1 MTKEELI
8 RLVILELGGGN
19 TPASVEAKYTPQMV
33 EKTVELAFD
42 DLCYQ
47 AYAYGLKTGIYDNLD
62 MYVRAYRM
70 NVLTDTTRDEKYS
83 VIPVKSTSIPDTV
96 ALRQLSPTK
105 GQRLAFAPIENYSLP
120 VWNELEV
127 NQVDNRVSFYIEN
140 GRIYYDEKLPQEITE
155 VLGKIVVPF
164 SAFQDTDSVF
174 VPFGQNTAL
183 FTQIV
188 QILSRQTQ
196 PSNNDDM
203 TSKQV

>member
-8 RLVILELGGGN
+8 RFVILELGGGN

-33 EKTVELAFD
+33 EKALELAFD

-47 AYAYGLKTGIYDNLD
+47 AYAFGLKTGNYDNLD
-62 MYVRAYRM
+62 MYVRSYKM
-70 NVLTDTTRDEKYS
+70 KVLTDTVRDEKYS
-83 VIPVKSTSIPDTV
+83 IIPVIGTSVPDTV
-96 ALRQLSPTK
+96 ALRLLSPVK
-105 GQRLAFAPIENYSLP
+105 GQRLAFAPIENYSIP

-127 NQVDNRVSFYIEN
+127 NQVDSRVSFYIEN
-140 GRIYYDEKLPQEITE
+140 GHIYYDEKLPQEITE
-155 VLGKIVVPF
+155 VMGKIVSPF
-164 SAFQDTDSVF
+164 STFLDTDTVF

-183 FTQIV
+183 LTQTI
-188 QILSRQTQ
+188 QLLSRQAQ